1 LKEPGVPKLL
11 AVITAA
17 GIIIRGLANVKKI
30 VEVPIPGV
38 GGDTQ
43 TTPTTKP
50 MGTINVNAQKKAQ
63 GGMVTGPGSETSD
76 SIPAMLSNGEYVINA
91 RSTRMFQP
99 ILSAINNYGLDTP
112 RFAAGGLVMGAQTS
126 QPRQDSMSINDV
138 IQETI
143 RREPIRTY
151 VTSQDV
157 TNQQQFD
164 RIIKSR
170 SLI

>member
-1 LKEPGVPKLL
+1 
-11 AVITAA
+11 
-17 GIIIRGLANVKKI
+17 
-30 VEVPIPGV
+30 
-38 GGDTQ
+38 
-43 TTPTTKP
+43 

-63 GGMVTGPGSETSD
+63 GGIVSGPGSETSD

-112 RFAAGGLVMGAQTS
+112 SFAAGGLVMGSQTS
-126 QPRQDSMSINDV
+126 QQTQNSQSLTDV
-138 IQETI
+138 IQQEI